1 LPQAQHKATL
11 PTRKP
16 FANTWK
22 MLPQELEEESVV
34 ENYLETLVDEEN
46 KEKLKNLIARLQDL
60 LQE

>member
-1 LPQAQHKATL
+1 
-11 PTRKP
+11 
-16 FANTWK
+16 